1 MEVRVLVVVGAGK
14 PAAVPGSFERDRTQ
28 KTRGNTM
35 RAQQT
40 QGASIHYD
48 YSYSIVLLHAAA

>member
-40 QGASIHYD
+40 QGASIHY